1 MADFVELGEAF
12 PRLGGTGSEEGGLEG
27 GQLAA
32 GIPAARFLGEQFQF
46 TQGQVPRL
54 VRRQPGGKGGAE
66 EPAPEL
72 DRLRSSAAVSA
83 RSIARSAV
91 LPCTWLS
98 SWVCRVQ

>member
-12 PRLGGTGSEEGGLEG
+12 PRLGGTGPEEGGLEG

-32 GIPAARFLGEQFQF
+32 GVPAARLLGEQLQF
-46 TQGQVPRL
+46 TQGQIPRL
-54 VRRQPGGKGGAE
+54 VRRQAGGEGGAE